1 MARFGVGDRVKVRI
15 AVGQVPAGTAGT
27 VVRVLGSIT
36 AIYEIRFDG
45 SPAPRFI
52 AEPLL
57 EHATDAPQGRSTR

>member
-15 AVGQVPAGTAGT
+15 TVGRVSAGTAGT
-27 VVRVLGSIT
+27 VVRVMGSIT
-36 AIYEIRFDG
+36 AIYEIRFDDP
-45 SPAPRFI
+45 PAARFI

>member
-1 MARFGVGDRVKVRI
+1 MARFGVGDRAKVRI

-36 AIYEIRFDG
+36 AIYEIRFDDP
-45 SPAPRFI
+45 PAERFI

-57 EHATDAPQGRSTR
+57 EHATDAPQSRSTR

>member
-1 MARFGVGDRVKVRI
+1 MARSALGNRVKVRI
-15 AVGQVPAGTAGT
+15 TVGQVPAGTAGT

-45 SPAPRFI
+45 LAVARFI

-57 EHATDAPQGRSTR
+57 EHAADAPQGRSTR